1 MAEITAKMVKELR
14 EITGAGMMECKKALA
29 EAEGEIEKAI
39 DVLRTRGLAA
49 VEKKAGRATNEGLVM
64 TVLNNECTRGAVVEL
79 NCETD
84 FVAMND
90 KFKAYAERIARAAL
104 ENAPVD
110 VENIKN
116 ATEGGETVE
125 AILTDCIHV
134 MGENCQISRVAE
146 VEAPAV
152 TSYIHAGG
160 KIGVLVTFDVEGVD
174 PASEGFQ
181 KCGRDVAMQVA
192 ALNPV
197 SATRESVPADVAAHE
212 LEIYKAQ
219 AAESGKPEN
228 IQEKIAEGRMEKFYK
243 ENCLS
248 EQDFVKNGDVT
259 VREYVDSCAKEL
271 GGKIAIKGFIRCA
284 LGE

>member
-1 MAEITAKMVKELR
+1 
-14 EITGAGMMECKKALA
+14 
-29 EAEGEIEKAI
+29 
-39 DVLRTRGLAA
+39 
-49 VEKKAGRATNEGLVM
+49 
-64 TVLNNECTRGAVVEL
+64 
-79 NCETD
+79 
-84 FVAMND
+84 MND

-160 KIGVLVTFDVEGVD
+160 KIGVLVNFEVEGID

-192 ALNPV
+192 ALSPV

-212 LEIYKAQ
+212 FEIYKAQ

-228 IQEKIAEGRMEKFYK
+228 IQEKMAEGRMDKFYK
-243 ENCLS
+243 ENCLT
-248 EQDFVKNGDVT
+248 EQAFVKNPDVT
-259 VREYVDSCAKEL
+259 VAGYADECAKEM
-271 GGKIAIKGFIRCA
+271 GGSIKITGFVRFA